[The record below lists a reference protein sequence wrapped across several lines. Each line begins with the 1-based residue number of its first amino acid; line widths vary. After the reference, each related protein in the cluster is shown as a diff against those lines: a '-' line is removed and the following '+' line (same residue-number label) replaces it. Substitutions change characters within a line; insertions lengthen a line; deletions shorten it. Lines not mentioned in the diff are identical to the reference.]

1 LYIAKPSESGIRNQK
16 SNQSHNIIIMHIT
29 DKLNARITRSQSL
42 LCVGLDSE
50 LSRLPVRFQ
59 KETHP
64 QFAFNRWIIDQTL
77 DTAAAYKLNSAFY
90 EALGAVGWEA
100 MQHTMDYLREV
111 APDVFTIIDAKR
123 ADIGSTS
130 AQYAAA
136 FFDTLGCDAVTLH
149 PWLGGEALQPFLAR
163 PDKAAIILCHT
174 SNPGSGELQDL
185 TVTADGVSLPL
196 WRHLARRIA
205 TKWNTQGNCMLVVG
219 ATVPDIIR
227 DVRAEV
233 GDMVILVPGIGAQGG
248 DLEAVLRNGL
258 TSEHRGL
265 LINASRSILFA
276 DDPGKEAQALVAEIR
291 SHIS

>member
-1 LYIAKPSESGIRNQK
+1 LIA
-16 SNQSHNIIIMHIT
+16 MHVIE
-29 DKLNARITRSQSL
+29 KLNTRITRSRSL

-50 LSRLPVRFQ
+50 TSRLPSRFQ
-59 KETHP
+59 KEAQP

-77 DTAAAYKLNSAFY
+77 ETAAAYKLNSAFY
-90 EALGAVGWEA
+90 EAHGAAGWEA
-100 MQHTMDYLREV
+100 MQQTMDYLRDV

-123 ADIGSTS
+123 ADIGNTS

-136 FFDTLGCDAVTLH
+136 FFDELGCDAVTLH

-185 TVTADGVSLPL
+185 IVTADGTSLPL
-196 WRHLARRIA
+196 WRHLARRVA
-205 TKWNTQGNCMLVVG
+205 TKWNTLGNCMLVVG
-219 ATVPDIIR
+219 ATVPEVIR
-227 DVRAEV
+227 DVRADTGE
-233 GDMVILVPGIGAQGG
+233 MVLLVPGIGAQGG

-258 TSEHRGL
+258 TADRRGL

-276 DDPGKEAQALVAEIR
+276 DDPGKEAQALC
-291 SHIS
+291 SQISAFL

>member
-1 LYIAKPSESGIRNQK
+1 
-16 SNQSHNIIIMHIT
+16 MHVV
-29 DKLNARITRSQSL
+29 DKLNTRIARSRSL

-50 LSRLPVRFQ
+50 RSRLPARFQ
-59 KETHP
+59 KEAQP

-90 EALGAVGWEA
+90 EAHGAAGWEE
-100 MQHTMDYLREV
+100 MQRTMDYLRDV

-123 ADIGSTS
+123 ADIGNTS

-149 PWLGGEALQPFLAR
+149 PWLGGEALQPFLVR

-185 TVTADGVSLPL
+185 TVGSGADGVPLPL

-205 TKWNTQGNCMLVVG
+205 AEWNAQGNCMLVVG
-219 ATVPDIIR
+219 ATVPDV
-227 DVRAEV
+227 VRAV
-233 GDMVILVPGIGAQGG
+233 RADTGDMVLLVPGIGAQGG
-248 DLEAVLRNGL
+248 DLDAVLAGGL
-258 TSEHRGL
+258 TADRRGL

-276 DDPGKEAQALVAEIR
+276 DDPGKEAQALQQAIER
-291 SHIS
+291 RRWPPPA

>member
-1 LYIAKPSESGIRNQK
+1 MIPV
-16 SNQSHNIIIMHIT
+16 T

-50 LSRLPVRFQ
+50 LSRLPERFQ
-59 KETHP
+59 KEAQP

-77 DTAAAYKLNSAFY
+77 ETAAAYKLNSAFY
-90 EALGAVGWEA
+90 EAHGAAGWEA
-100 MQHTMDYLREV
+100 MQRTMDYLRDV

-123 ADIGSTS
+123 ADIGNTST
-130 AQYAAA
+130 QYAAA
-136 FFDTLGCDAVTLH
+136 FYDTLGCDAVTLH
-149 PWLGGEALQPFLAR
+149 PWLGGEALQPFLER

-174 SNPGSGELQDL
+174 SNPGSGELQELEITGD
-185 TVTADGVSLPL
+185 DGVSLPL
-196 WRHLARRIA
+196 WRHLARRVA
-205 TKWNTQGNCMLVVG
+205 TKWNAQGNCMLVVG

-233 GDMVILVPGIGAQGG
+233 GDMVLLVPGIGAQGG

-258 TSEHRGL
+258 TADHRGL

-276 DDPGKEAQALVAEIR
+276 DDPGEEARTLLAEIR
-291 SHIS
+291 SRTKLG

>member
-1 LYIAKPSESGIRNQK
+1 MIQV
-16 SNQSHNIIIMHIT
+16 T

-59 KETHP
+59 KEAQP

-77 DTAAAYKLNSAFY
+77 ETTAAYKLNSAFY
-90 EALGAVGWEA
+90 EAHGATGWKA
-100 MQHTMDYLREV
+100 MQHTMDYLRDV

-123 ADIGSTS
+123 ADIGNTS

-174 SNPGSGELQDL
+174 SNPGSSELQDL
-185 TVTADGVSLPL
+185 TITGADGVALPL
-196 WRHLARRIA
+196 WRHLARRVA
-205 TKWNTQGNCMLVVG
+205 TKWNAQGNCMLVVG
-219 ATVPDIIR
+219 ATVPGIIR
-227 DVRAEV
+227 EVRADV
-233 GDMVILVPGIGAQGG
+233 GDMVLLVPGIGAQGG

-258 TSEHRGL
+258 TADRRGL

-276 DDPGKEAQALVAEIR
+276 DDPGKEARALAAEIR
-291 SHIS
+291 NRIA